1 MKPLKSNLDKKGCI
15 PFSSNCVIWEGPDL
29 CCIPACDDDT
39 ISDVLFKISQ
49 EVCYHK
55 ALLDLSNL
63 DLGTLVV
70 ADRNLIT
77 ILQAIINKIQ

>member
-15 PFSSNCVIWEGPDL
+15 PVSSNCVIWEGPDL
-29 CCIPACDDDT
+29 CCIPTCNDDT
-39 ISDVLFKISQ
+39 VSDVIFNLSQ

-55 ALLDLSNL
+55 ALLDLTDLNL
-63 DLGTLVV
+63 GNLVA